1 MTQSRSDRVV
11 PAARHAARGSWLLG
25 VCLGAM
31 LLVSQAAPAQRS
43 EALRVAYLYN
53 FLKFVEWPAGSHAT
67 ADSALRI
74 CASGEDDPV
83 LGAIM
88 VLQGREVGGRRLEV
102 SVIPVGNSVQGCHV
116 LYVATQRARDV
127 SRLLELTSGQAILTV
142 SDSEGF
148 IRRGGMIGLVF
159 LEGRLQFDVNLQ
171 AAQQV
176 QLRLSSHLL
185 RLARSVSRPG
195 ENN

>member
-1 MTQSRSDRVV
+1 MSQSRFRRAVR
-11 PAARHAARGSWLLG
+11 PARRFSRGSWLLG
-25 VCLGAM
+25 LCLGAM

-53 FLKFVEWPAGSHAT
+53 FLKFVEWPAGSHAST
-67 ADSALRI
+67 DSALRI

-83 LGAIM
+83 LGAIL
-88 VLQGREVGGRRLEV
+88 VLQGREVGTRRLEV
-102 SVIPVGNSVQGCHV
+102 TVVPVGSPVQGCHV
-116 LYVATQRARDV
+116 LFVATQRARDV
-127 SRLLELTSGQAILTV
+127 SRLLEQTTGQAILTV

-148 IRRGGMIGLVF
+148 VRRGGMIGLVF